1 MARGSV
7 IQPRAS
13 KYGRAAAPTRSSTTS
28 SLRCRCSANSSS
40 AAVCICCAPMSSSTR
55 TKLPSQ
61 KSGEDGV
68 RKTTPCAHGSMAS
81 HITSSCARRQAMASA
96 RRSVVAVLLG
106 AAPTDHDLV
115 LLDRDL
121 DRPVA
126 GPVLGVD
133 RMVLD
138 GGVEPQAVALLAVV
152 ERALQRSGAG
162 GAPARAPA
170 APPGPLG
177 LFFLFLG
184 GRSLRLRFRLGLGLG
199 GLARGL
205 LGGLGLLLG
214 APGGLSL

>member
-68 RKTTPCAHGSMAS
+68 RKTTPCAQGSTES

-106 AAPTDHDLV
+106 AAPADHDLV

-121 DRPVA
+121 DWPVA

-133 RMVLD
+133 RIVLD

-152 ERALQRSGAG
+152 ERALQRTGRCGPA
-162 GAPARAPA
+162 ARAPA
-170 APPGPLG
+170 APARGALG
-177 LFFLFLG
+177 RVIFLG
-184 GRSLRLRFRLGLGLG
+184 GVFLG
-199 GLARGL
+199 G
-205 LGGLGLLLG
+205 
-214 APGGLSL
+214 P

>member
-68 RKTTPCAHGSMAS
+68 RKTTPCAHGAAAS

-106 AAPTDHDLV
+106 AAAADHDLV
-115 LLDRDL
+115 FLDRDL
-121 DRPVA
+121 DWPVA

-133 RMVLD
+133 RIVLD

-152 ERALQRSGAG
+152 ERALQRPGALAGTPAPAGPAARRGLLVVLVLVRLLLG
-162 GAPARAPA
+162 GA
-170 APPGPLG
+170 
-177 LFFLFLG
+177 
-184 GRSLRLRFRLGLGLG
+184 LG
-199 GLARGL
+199 GL
-205 LGGLGLLLG
+205 LGELGLLF
-214 APGGLSL
+214 